1 MYSQYWSDFNTVFLI
16 TIFGCFL
23 HSEGCFITLFMGKRR
38 EVARRVAGYKIEV
51 LQCGGRRSG
60 DGVDAGRQNDP
71 KNETRQQNNGP
82 NMTATPLH
90 F

>member
-23 HSEGCFITLFMGKRR
+23 HSADCFITLFMGKRQ
-38 EVARRVAGYKIEV
+38 EVACRCGVLKSGYSMW
-51 LQCGGRRSG
+51 CRRSG
-60 DGVDAGRQNDP
+60 DGVDAGRQNAP

>member
-38 EVARRVAGYKIEV
+38 EVARR
-51 LQCGGRRSG
+51 SG
-60 DGVDAGRQNDP
+60 
-71 KNETRQQNNGP
+71 
-82 NMTATPLH
+82 L
-90 F
+90 